1 MFPSDPFHLPH
12 NFEGGLEDSRKER
25 EGLQDF
31 KD

>member
-1 MFPSDPFHLPH
+1 MFPSDPLHLLH
-12 NFEGGLEDSRKER
+12 DLEGGLEDPRKER